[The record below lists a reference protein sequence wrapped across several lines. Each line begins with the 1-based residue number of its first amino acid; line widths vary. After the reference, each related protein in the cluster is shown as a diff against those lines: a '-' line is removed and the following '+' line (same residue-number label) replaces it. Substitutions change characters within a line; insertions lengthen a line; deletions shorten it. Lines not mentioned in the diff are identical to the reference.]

1 MARKRKDLSDLDYQS
16 QEYWNRLL
24 AQEGLS
30 MEAGTSR
37 RLTYVGDS
45 MTLESIAGDEEMGT
59 NDSSRA
65 KAVTYDAK
73 NNDVSDER
81 QT

>member
-1 MARKRKDLSDLDYQS
+1 MARKRKALRPVDYQS
-16 QEYWNRLL
+16 KEYWNRLL
-24 AQEGLS
+24 AEEGLS

-45 MTLESIAGDEEMGT
+45 QVLDKIAGGEEMGT

-65 KAVTYDAK
+65 KDVTYR
-73 NNDVSDER
+73 DELP
-81 QT
+81 QE

>member
-1 MARKRKDLSDLDYQS
+1 MARKRKALRPIDYQS
-16 QEYWNRLL
+16 KEYWNRLL
-24 AQEGLS
+24 AEEGLS

-45 MTLESIAGDEEMGT
+45 QVLDKIAGGEEMGT

-65 KAVTYDAK
+65 KDVTYR
-73 NNDVSDER
+73 DELP
-81 QT
+81 QE

>member
-1 MARKRKDLSDLDYQS
+1 MARKRKQLQSLDYES
-16 QEYWNRLL
+16 SEYWNRLL
-24 AQEGLS
+24 AQDGLS

-45 MTLESIAGDEEMGT
+45 NVLERISGGEDMGT

-65 KAVTYDAK
+65 KEVTYR
-73 NNDVSDER
+73 DEFPSE
-81 QT
+81 

>member
-1 MARKRKDLSDLDYQS
+1 MARKRKDLAALDYHS
-16 QEYWNRLL
+16 QEYWDRLL
-24 AQEGLS
+24 AQDGFS

-45 MTLESIAGDEEMGT
+45 TTLEKIAGGEETGT

-65 KAVTYDAK
+65 KEVTYR
-73 NNDVSDER
+73 DELPVDESSA
-81 QT
+81 